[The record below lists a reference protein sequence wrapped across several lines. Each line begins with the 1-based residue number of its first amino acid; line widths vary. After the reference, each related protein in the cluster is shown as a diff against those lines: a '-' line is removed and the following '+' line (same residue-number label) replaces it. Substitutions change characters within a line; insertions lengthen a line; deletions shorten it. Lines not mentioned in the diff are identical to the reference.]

1 MSAPTRQT
9 PEERLTAFEAMLS
22 AVEAQYADTAAQM
35 EKLKAAG
42 RVKSATYRQLFAK
55 KLNLQDMLTFYEVY
69 GLRKAAVRTQRA
81 KTKTARKSRLPGC
94 FIDKKRMGPARWLR
108 PCRPAQGRRGG
119 GGGFT

>member
-35 EKLKAAG
+35 EKLKADG

-69 GLRKAAVRTQRA
+69 GLR
-81 KTKTARKSRLPGC
+81 
-94 FIDKKRMGPARWLR
+94 
-108 PCRPAQGRRGG
+108 
-119 GGGFT
+119 

>member
-42 RVKSATYRQLFAK
+42 RAKSATYRQLFAK

-69 GLRKAAVRTQRA
+69 GIL
-81 KTKTARKSRLPGC
+81 
-94 FIDKKRMGPARWLR
+94 
-108 PCRPAQGRRGG
+108 
-119 GGGFT
+119 

>member
-1 MSAPTRQT
+1 MSAPVHQT
-9 PEERLTAFEAMLS
+9 PEERLTAFEAMLN

-69 GLRKAAVRTQRA
+69 GLR
-81 KTKTARKSRLPGC
+81 
-94 FIDKKRMGPARWLR
+94 
-108 PCRPAQGRRGG
+108 
-119 GGGFT
+119 

>member
-1 MSAPTRQT
+1 MRRPTASAARRGWYCCERPN
-9 PEERLTAFEAMLS
+9 PPDAEERLTAFEAMLS

-69 GLRKAAVRTQRA
+69 GLR
-81 KTKTARKSRLPGC
+81 
-94 FIDKKRMGPARWLR
+94 
-108 PCRPAQGRRGG
+108 
-119 GGGFT
+119 

>member
-42 RVKSATYRQLFAK
+42 RVKSTTYRQLFAK

-69 GLRKAAVRTQRA
+69 GLR
-81 KTKTARKSRLPGC
+81 
-94 FIDKKRMGPARWLR
+94 
-108 PCRPAQGRRGG
+108 
-119 GGGFT
+119 